1 MGGVTAPRNTEP
13 QGPRHCQPFAISFK
27 NHDVLL
33 EVGAG
38 LTNQHDIDIRAGFLG
53 PKLFDGQLIPGPAG
67 AIRYEVPRLPT
78 GECYFHCSVHPFMNR
93 TLVFADQ

>member
-78 GECYFHCSVHPFMNR
+78 GEYYFHCSVHPFMNG